1 MLDKKVFLKGLAH
14 LKRYYLNFQLD
25 LTDQKTV
32 EVWYLPLQTL
42 ENDEFEILLKTYM
55 ENNLYPPTSP
65 TSFVNEY
72 KQAIINQFN
81 AHSEFEKLKGY
92 VKTTWN
98 AKTLKNDFNGIAY
111 ECAKVFAP
119 QLVDVYTN
127 NIPFI
132 RKDYV
137 EMFEREIK
145 LFAKEQTKLKLG
157 SGLKLIEWIY
167 LIMKNHILS
176 LRIDP

>member
-32 EVWYLPLQTL
+32 EIWYLPLQTL
-42 ENDEFEILLKTYM
+42 ENGEFEILLKTYL
-55 ENNLYPPTSP
+55 ENNIYPPSSP
-65 TSFVNEY
+65 TSFINEY
-72 KQAIINQFN
+72 KQAIITQYN
-81 AHSEFEKLKGY
+81 AHSEFERLRVY
-92 VKTTWN
+92 VRGEWN
-98 AKTLKNDFNGIAY
+98 SKTLKNDFNGVAY

-119 QLVDVYTN
+119 QLMGIDMVNV
-127 NIPFI
+127 PFI

-145 LFAKEQTKLKLG
+145 LYAKEQTKLKLG
-157 SGLKLIEWIY
+157 SELKLIE
-167 LIMKNHILS
+167 
-176 LRIDP
+176 